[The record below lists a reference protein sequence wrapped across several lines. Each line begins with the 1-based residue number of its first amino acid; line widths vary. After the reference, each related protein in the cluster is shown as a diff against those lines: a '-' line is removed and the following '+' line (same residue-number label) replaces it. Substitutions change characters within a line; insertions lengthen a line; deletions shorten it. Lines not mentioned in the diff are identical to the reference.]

1 MADTSRAG
9 SLPSANPRAG
19 TAQAKLRKA
28 EGNQKK
34 PKLKT
39 GEKKKM
45 SVLSQIPDFYRTEF
59 DTNWEHEVQQMRS
72 RLKDYAT
79 VASVSGKEK
88 KFNVFG
94 KQSMQRKTTRGGA
107 TRHTDVV
114 LDDYWIRPQVY
125 ELSNTFDEYD
135 EEFLGDIVLPKS
147 ETIQSHVAA
156 YRRTCDEVIVSALGG
171 TRYSGENG
179 TEANE
184 FPEENEI
191 GVDYVHTGS
200 EANSGLTLAKL
211 IKAKSILGKAEAL
224 EPGDPLVFVYT
235 QQQLDDLLFNVSEV
249 KSSDYNQVKALYDGE
264 VEYFMGFHFV
274 RLESLPL
281 VTGVRK
287 CFAYVKSGVKF
298 ADSGRKSHLDILPS
312 ESHSLQV
319 RTTASL
325 GASRTQDEKVVAVYC
340 D

>member
-1 MADTSRAG
+1 
-9 SLPSANPRAG
+9 
-19 TAQAKLRKA
+19 
-28 EGNQKK
+28 
-34 PKLKT
+34 
-39 GEKKKM
+39 M
-45 SVLSQIPDFYRTEF
+45 SVLSQIPEFYRTEF

-72 RLKDYAT
+72 RLKDYAM

-88 KFNVFG
+88 KFNIFG

-107 TRHTDVV
+107 TRHSDVV

-156 YRRTCDEVIVSALGG
+156 YRRTCDDVIVGALGG

-179 TEANE
+179 TDVNALTQNVA
-184 FPEENEI
+184 
-191 GVDYVHTGS
+191 VDYKPSGTP
-200 EANSGLTLAKL
+200 ANSGLTLAKL

-235 QQQLDDLLFNVSEV
+235 QQQMDDLLNNVVEV

-274 RLESLPL
+274 RLESLERN
-281 VTGVRK
+281 VSTDVRT

-319 RTTASL
+319 RTTANL
-325 GASRTQDEKVVAVYC
+325 GASRTQDEKVVAIYC
-340 D
+340 DESP